1 METLKALV
9 LTISMLNLVS
19 KGFFFTILSYYRP
32 LDIVQDSRIQAIRSS
47 FHRQQQLPRGVLQ
60 NFAELT
66 GKHLCRSLFFHNV
79 AGLRTGALLKIR
91 HSDTGVFLKN
101 IFLRTPIQFVR
112 FAVHNRKLRDVF
124 YTACLLY
131 GAMYI
136 ALYERGN

>member
-101 IFLRTPIQFVR
+101 TFFKNTY
-112 FAVHNRKLRDVF
+112 NRKLRDVF

-136 ALYERGN
+136 ALYERGK